1 MSQEQTA
8 RKGRPKGSQNRSVDQ
23 VDAPATACPKCRSTC
38 RDAYFNRRTLNVSGV
53 CFVTQQP
60 YTSIVIR
67 RTRCGDC
74 GQYRDDRQ
82 LVNEPKA
89 A

>member
-1 MSQEQTA
+1 MSDQETK
-8 RKGRPKGSQNRSVDQ
+8 KGRPRGSRNREVEQ
-23 VDAPATACPKCRSTC
+23 VDSPATTCPKCGSTC
-38 RDAYFNRRTLNVSGV
+38 RDAYFNRRTLKVQGV
-53 CFVTQQP
+53 CFLTKQP
-60 YTSIVIR
+60 YTSIIIR

-82 LVNEPKA
+82 LINEPKA